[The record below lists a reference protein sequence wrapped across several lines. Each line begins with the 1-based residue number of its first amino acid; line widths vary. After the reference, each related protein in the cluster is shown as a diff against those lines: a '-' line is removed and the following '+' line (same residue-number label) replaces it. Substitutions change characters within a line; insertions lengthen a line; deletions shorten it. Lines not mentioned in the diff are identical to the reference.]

1 MVAFPALLQLSF
13 QPPYS
18 QPAVAQSHQM
28 EFLHI
33 NDWVLKIHRTCEPT
47 TPHHLIPSMLFLQ
60 KICILRD
67 WQFKQKLRKL
77 EVLKHLLW
85 LLHVFIFHS
94 FLASFL
100 FLTVV
105 KIIFMPAKKCSYTY
119 TKDEGHKYSLLM
131 KKFLFFPVKNTL
143 TQYETLRGIFTAPWW
158 KFFYFFG

>member
-1 MVAFPALLQLSF
+1 
-13 QPPYS
+13 
-18 QPAVAQSHQM
+18 
-28 EFLHI
+28 
-33 NDWVLKIHRTCEPT
+33 
-47 TPHHLIPSMLFLQ
+47 MLFLQ
-60 KICILRD
+60 MICICRFEQTIHLLEISD
-67 WQFKQKLRKL
+67 KHFHTCLSSYSFSISVPGHTKSYKEILQFGKCAVWAKLRKL

-143 TQYETLRGIFTAPWW
+143 TQYETLRDIFTAP
-158 KFFYFFG
+158 